1 MNPVALAE
9 DLIPLGEF
17 KTHASQ
23 HMKALKGR
31 TRPLVVTVNGR
42 AAAVVISPEAWDR
55 MQYREQLLASID
67 AGLLDS
73 AEGRVMDTPSA
84 REYLR
89 QARRARA
96 EGDAP

>member
-9 DLIPLGEF
+9 DLIFLGEF

-23 HMKALKGR
+23 YMKALKGR

-55 MQYREQLLASID
+55 MQYRERLLAD
-67 AGLLDS
+67 VQAGREDIRAGGSMDSETLL
-73 AEGRVMDTPSA
+73 ARLQQA
-84 REYLR
+84 RE
-89 QARRARA
+89 AR
-96 EGDAP
+96 GQ